1 MRRLIDG
8 EWLRNCFRLHSLN
21 GRTFGRHNFLLFFPL
36 VDCKTCIDID
46 IKSSRECYSI
56 WFCYR
61 KRFFLS
67 LHPIGMLFAR
77 KVDDGIMDG
86 NIDIDTQY
94 VRISSLPYRHCRCD
108 ELKIAIDK
116 FTFFVDSISRVE
128 L

>member
-1 MRRLIDG
+1 MVNGLETVSDCILSMDEHLAATIFSFFSLWWIVRHVLISISNRAENVIPFG
-8 EWLRNCFRLHSLN
+8 FATAN
-21 GRTFGRHNFLLFFPL
+21 G
-36 VDCKTCIDID
+36 
-46 IKSSRECYSI
+46 
-56 WFCYR
+56 
-61 KRFFLS
+61 FFLS